1 MTEIHRPELHITP
14 EHGVLDAPAGVLLD
28 GNDWHV
34 FYQYRPEVP
43 GPARWAHTVSQG
55 DPFSWFECDDVLAP
69 VGGELT
75 VRAGSVVPIDGEGEQ
90 DANLYFTS
98 VTSGGTNIQLAKM
111 RELTA
116 DCPLSEDRAALNP
129 AVNRVS
135 AVLETQEGF
144 QRFRSP
150 CVVPNWETP
159 VDREAG
165 HAGWL
170 MLALTGDAETPT
182 PVIATSQDGQS
193 WDLQGA
199 LEFDGEIGLDLSP
212 EEGQLSTIVAPRIL
226 RLRDE
231 VDGEIYDILLLTLER
246 AGIDISGYLVG
257 TLRGTT
263 FHVRSAFRRI
273 DHGHDFT
280 RPRNTNTTKGTTVR
294 GSTIKSHNPAD
305 YYTEAALFGF
315 INGIGRHDDPT
326 EHPSLVEEGWAN
338 ALTLPRMISLQDG
351 RLYQTPPAGL
361 PEAITSSERAHA
373 YTVLCEVPSDED
385 SALTVSLFDAD
396 GNETARITH
405 TGHTLSIDR
414 SVGPSDRY
422 RDEAPATAE
431 LADSDSDSLTII
443 VDGSTVEV
451 FADGGCV
458 AMTSRVYFAG
468 GCSRIDASTT
478 GAAKIERDWH
488 RSGHEH

>member
-14 EHGVLDAPAGVLLD
+14 ERGVLDAPAGVLLD

-43 GPARWAHTVSQG
+43 GPARWAHTISQG

-75 VRAGSVVPIDGEGEQ
+75 IRAGSVVPIDGDGTQ

-111 RELTA
+111 NELTA
-116 DCPLSEDRAALNP
+116 DCPLSEEHTALNP
-129 AVNRVS
+129 AINRVS
-135 AVLETQEGF
+135 AVLKNQEGF

-150 CVVPNWETP
+150 CVVPNWQTP
-159 VDREAG
+159 INREAG

-193 WDLQGA
+193 WDFQGE
-199 LEFDGEIGLDLSP
+199 LEFEGELGLDLSP

-246 AGIDISGYLVG
+246 AGVDISGYLVG

-263 FHVRSAFRRI
+263 YHVRSGFRRI

-280 RPRNTNTTKGTTVR
+280 RPRNTNMTTGTTLR
-294 GSTIKSHNPAD
+294 GSTNNSTNPAD

-315 INGIGRHDDPT
+315 INGVGRHDDPT
-326 EHPSLVEEGWAN
+326 QHPSLTDEGWAN

-351 RLYQTPPAGL
+351 LLYQTPPAGL
-361 PEAITSSERAHA
+361 PEAISASERAHG
-373 YTVLCEVPSDED
+373 YTVLCEVPADEG
-385 SALTVSLFDAD
+385 SALTVSLMDSN
-396 GNETARITH
+396 GKETARITH
-405 TGHTLSIDR
+405 SGDTLSIDR

-422 RDEAPATAE
+422 RDEAPAVAE
-431 LADSDSDSLTII
+431 LADGDSDSLTII

-458 AMTSRVYFAG
+458 AMTSRVYFDG
-468 GCSRIDASTT
+468 GCSAIEAKTT
-478 GAAKIERDWH
+478 GHAKIERDWH
-488 RSGHEH
+488 RSAS

>member
-55 DPFSWFECDDVLAP
+55 DPYSWFECDDVLSP

-75 VRAGSVVPIDGEGEQ
+75 VRAGSVVPIDGDGEQ

-98 VTSGGTNIQLAKM
+98 VTSGGTNIQLAKINS
-111 RELTA
+111 LTA
-116 DCPLSEDRAALNP
+116 DCPLSEEPTALDP

-135 AVLETQEGF
+135 AVLEAQEGF

-150 CVVPNWETP
+150 CVVPNWESP
-159 VDREAG
+159 VDRDAG

-193 WDLQGA
+193 WDFQGA

-226 RLRDE
+226 RLRDDA
-231 VDGEIYDILLLTLER
+231 DGEIYDILLLTVER

-263 FHVRSAFRRI
+263 FRVHHGFRRI
-273 DHGHDFT
+273 DFGHDFT
-280 RPRNTNTTKGTTVR
+280 RPRNTNLTKGTTVTD
-294 GSTIKSHNPAD
+294 STIDPTKPAD
-305 YYTEAALFGF
+305 YYTEAALFGL
-315 INGIGRHDDPT
+315 INGIGRHDDPA
-326 EHPSLVEEGWAN
+326 EHPSMQDEGWAN
-338 ALTLPRMISLQDG
+338 VLTLPRMISLHDG
-351 RLYQTPPAGL
+351 QLYQTPPAGL
-361 PEAITSSERAHA
+361 PAAISASERVRA

-385 SALTVSLFDAD
+385 SALTVSLLDSN
-396 GNETARITH
+396 GEETARITH
-405 TGHTLSIDR
+405 SGHTLSIDR

-422 RDEAPATAE
+422 RDEAAATAE
-431 LADSDSDSLTII
+431 LADGDSDSLTII

-458 AMTSRVYFAG
+458 AMTSRVYFDG
-468 GCSRIDASTT
+468 GCSKIEASTT
-478 GAAKIERDWH
+478 GKAAIEQEWH
-488 RSGHEH
+488 RSGS